1 MTLKQL
7 PDVLAGQIEAAT
19 SSTPMGEMVKM
30 AVAIAKGRET
40 GYDTFAS
47 ANKLANLIGAKI
59 GEDPLKAFVGLSQAN
74 RAGALTGA
82 GLLTNLKEMS
92 EPEIGEWLKQTT
104 SQEALAAALEDIE
117 ATLGSPGFI
126 QALGTEVTRWETE
139 IGEKPDLL
147 PQYGD
152 RAEAFR
158 RTSQAF
164 TALAKAAAS
173 MWDDPGDAY
182 TGLVAVMAAAKN
194 KQLTGDPAVMA
205 AAVVEL
211 SRGLEPMLSD
221 PETMETLTTDREK
234 MGAWIDSP
242 IIMGAAW
249 SNTNASEKLLASAI
263 VIDELCKANSAGKAR
278 PGLTILLGSV
288 IGAQALANTSL
299 TNLKTLASSNLVMTT
314 LVDSQVA
321 MDAVASS
328 QVARTQVWQSE
339 IAKASILDPAHEAGL
354 CAYVNVA
361 GGREHGEFNTFT
373 NLFASEVACRA
384 AFASEVACR
393 AIAESETARKALQA
407 QNKVDAFM
415 TAPNMEK
422 HQVTYVLKEAKRS
435 DNFVNWQAVAASQPA
450 MQAVAAT
457 PTALK
462 AIVANSTACSIVEG
476 SNTAVNAL
484 QNSPLIT
491 LVTKSSGNYGEY
503 FYADKCFILGF
514 SQNWGSDS
522 SYTSTYGDFIVGGT
536 QKTVP
541 ATNYQRF
548 DKINKFATGARIVA
562 ASWGGSYAN
571 WANGN
576 VCGVK
581 LIILA

>member
-1 MTLKQL
+1 MTLKPL

-19 SSTPMGEMVKM
+19 SSTPIGEMVKM

-82 GLLTNLKEMS
+82 GLLTNLKEMN

-139 IGEKPDLL
+139 IGENPDLL

-164 TALAKAAAS
+164 TALAKAAT

-249 SNTNASEKLLASAI
+249 SNANASEKLLASAI
-263 VIDELCKANSAGKAR
+263 VIDELCKADSAGKAR
-278 PGLTILLGSV
+278 AGLTILLGSV
-288 IGAQALANTSL
+288 IGAQALSNTSL
-299 TNLKTLASSNLVMTT
+299 TNLKTLASSQLVMTT
-314 LVDSQVA
+314 LVQSQVA

-339 IAKASILDPAHEAGL
+339 IAKAAILDPAHEAGL

-373 NLFASEVACRA
+373 NL
-384 AFASEVACR
+384 FASEVACR

-422 HQVTYVLKEAKRS
+422 HQVTYVLKEASRS

-457 PTALK
+457 LTALK

-476 SNTAVNAL
+476 SNTATTAL
-484 QNSPLIT
+484 ANSPLKT
-491 LVTKSSGNYGEY
+491 TKWCGRSTSGFNVTSKSSWLINARGRGNWTTSNGDYVKYTKNGNQAVFLPLSSTNNGGVFPVNRFFTAPLTMY
-503 FYADKCFILGF
+503 N
-514 SQNWGSDS
+514 SQNWNNTD
-522 SYTSTYGDFIVGGT
+522 TTYGIDFT
-536 QKTVP
+536 
-541 ATNYQRF
+541 
-548 DKINKFATGARIVA
+548 
-562 ASWGGSYAN
+562 
-571 WANGN
+571 
-576 VCGVK
+576 
-581 LIILA
+581 LIEI

>member
-1 MTLKQL
+1 MTLKPL

-19 SSTPMGEMVKM
+19 SSTPIGEMVKM

-59 GEDPLKAFVGLSQAN
+59 GEEPLKAFVGLSQAN

-82 GLLTNLKEMS
+82 GLLTNIKEMS

-104 SQEALAAALEDIE
+104 SQEALAAALEDVE

-139 IGEKPDLL
+139 IGENPDLL

-164 TALAKAAAS
+164 TALAKAAA

-249 SNTNASEKLLASAI
+249 SNANASEKLLASAI

-299 TNLKTLASSNLVMTT
+299 TNLKTLASSQLVMTT
-314 LVDSQVA
+314 LVQSQVA

-339 IAKASILDPAHEAGL
+339 TAKASILDPAHEAGL

-361 GGREHGEFNTFT
+361 GGREHDEFNTFT

-407 QNKVDAFM
+407 QDKVDAFM
-415 TAPNMEK
+415 TAPNMEQ
-422 HQVTYVLKEAKRS
+422 HQVTYVLREASRS

-457 PTALK
+457 LTALK

-476 SNTAVNAL
+476 SIVAKNAL
-484 QNSPLIT
+484 YSSPLKTRFNHPGSSNNWSTNRIRNGKGWVIQWNMPTSNASCTMNLDGTIRGGNTGTSRIDKFFTSFLEMYWVYVNSPGLES
-491 LVTKSSGNYGEY
+491 V
-503 FYADKCFILGF
+503 
-514 SQNWGSDS
+514 
-522 SYTSTYGDFIVGGT
+522 DFI
-536 QKTVP
+536 P
-541 ATNYQRF
+541 
-548 DKINKFATGARIVA
+548 I
-562 ASWGGSYAN
+562 S
-571 WANGN
+571 
-576 VCGVK
+576 
-581 LIILA
+581 